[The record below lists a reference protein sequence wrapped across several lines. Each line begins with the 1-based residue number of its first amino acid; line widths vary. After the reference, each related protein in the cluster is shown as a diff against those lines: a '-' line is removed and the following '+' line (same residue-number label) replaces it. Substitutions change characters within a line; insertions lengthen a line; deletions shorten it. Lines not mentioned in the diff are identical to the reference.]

1 MKIYF
6 TSRYDYLIS
15 YLMGWYLVTTYS
27 TKTKLNSQFSTLFA
41 VITSLLLSEKIAIPA
56 NKLK

>member
-15 YLMGWYLVTTYS
+15 YLMGWYLVTTCS